1 MTIQDMLDRM
11 TWLGHDSFRIDGSKT
26 VFFDPY
32 NIQPD
37 NKADLVLV
45 THEHFDH
52 CSPASCP
59 ARSRRSSRVTP

>member
-11 TWLGHDSFRIDGSKT
+11 TWLGHASFRIDGSKT

-52 CSPASCP
+52 CSP
-59 ARSRRSSRVTP
+59 